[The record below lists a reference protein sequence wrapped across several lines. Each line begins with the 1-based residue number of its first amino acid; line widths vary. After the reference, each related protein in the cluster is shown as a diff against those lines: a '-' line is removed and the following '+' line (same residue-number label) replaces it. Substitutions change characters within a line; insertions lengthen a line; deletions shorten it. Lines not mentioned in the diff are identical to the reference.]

1 MATPSP
7 AASAANYRRIERAL
21 LFIDAHRRR
30 QPPLA
35 DIARAAGLSE
45 FHFQR
50 LFAQWAGVSP
60 KRFLQFLTKEHAL
73 ALLRRG
79 TDVLATSMEVGLS
92 SPSRLH
98 DLLVTVEALTPGEVR
113 AGGAGVVIDYGFHP
127 TPFGTCFLAA
137 TARGL
142 CTLHFVHGYR
152 SDAVSQLALLWP
164 RAQLRERPARTRGFA
179 THIFFPQTPPARTRG
194 PLPLVLRGTP
204 FQLKVWEALLRIPAG
219 AAVCYEDIAA
229 HIGTPRAVR
238 AVGSAVG
245 ANPVAFVIPCHR
257 VIRKLGDF
265 GQYAEGPLRKQ
276 AMLGWEAAQLDS
288 PRSRSLADPRTR
300 RT

>member
-1 MATPSP
+1 METSP
-7 AASAANYRRIERAL
+7 VASAANYRRIERAL
-21 LFIDAHRRR
+21 HFIDANRRR
-30 QPPLA
+30 QPSLGE
-35 DIARAAGLSE
+35 IARAAGLSE

-73 ALLRRG
+73 SLLRRG
-79 TDVLATSMEVGLS
+79 TDVLATSLEIGLS

-98 DLLVTVEALTPGEVR
+98 DLMVTVEALTPGEVR

-142 CTLHFVHGYR
+142 CTLHFVH
-152 SDAVSQLALLWP
+152 SDRTDAINQLALLWP
-164 RAQLRERPARTRGFA
+164 RAQLRERPGSTRAFAAR
-179 THIFFPQTPPARTRG
+179 IFFYAAPTFNTGTAT
-194 PLPLVLRGTP
+194 PLPLLLRGTA
-204 FQLKVWEALLRIPAG
+204 FQLKVWEALLRIPSG

-229 HIGTPRAVR
+229 HIGAPRAVR

-265 GQYAEGPLRKQ
+265 GQYAEGALRKQ
-276 AMLGWEAAQLDS
+276 AILGWEAARLEQ
-288 PRSRSLADPRTR
+288 TR
-300 RT
+300 G

>member
-1 MATPSP
+1 MAAMAKRTP
-7 AASAANYRRIERAL
+7 AANAANYHRTERAL
-21 LFIDAHRRR
+21 HFIDAQRRR
-30 QPPLA
+30 QPALA
-35 DIARAAGLSE
+35 EIAQAAGLSE

-50 LFAQWAGVSP
+50 LFVQWAGVSP

-79 TDVLATSMEVGLS
+79 ADVFTTSMEVGLS

-137 TARGL
+137 TPRGL
-142 CTLHFVHGYR
+142 CTLHFIHGER
-152 SDAVSQLALLWP
+152 SDAIGQLALSWP
-164 RAQLRERPARTRGFA
+164 RAQLRERPARTRAFA
-179 THIFFPQTPPARTRG
+179 ARIFFAQTNAALASTPV
-194 PLPLVLRGTP
+194 PLVLRGTA

-219 AAVCYEDIAA
+219 AAVCYEHIAA
-229 HIGTPRAVR
+229 HIGAPRAVR

-257 VIRKLGDF
+257 VIRKLGEF
-265 GQYAEGPLRKQ
+265 GQYAEGAMRKQ
-276 AMLGWEAAQLDS
+276 AILGWEAARLETPPVD
-288 PRSRSLADPRTR
+288 LRTD

>member
-1 MATPSP
+1 MT
-7 AASAANYRRIERAL
+7 AANYLRIERAL
-21 LFIDAHRRR
+21 HFIDANRRR

-35 DIARAAGLSE
+35 EIAHAVGLSE

-79 TDVLATSMEVGLS
+79 SDVLSTSLDVGLS

-113 AGGAGVVIDYGFHP
+113 AGGAGVAIDYGFHP

-142 CTLHFVHGYR
+142 CTLHFLHSERV
-152 SDAVSQLALLWP
+152 DAVAQLALLWP
-164 RAQLRERPARTRGFA
+164 RAQLRERPARTREFA
-179 THIFFPQTPPARTRG
+179 EKIFFPAAKLPT
-194 PLPLVLRGTP
+194 PLPLLLRGTA
-204 FQLKVWEALLRIPAG
+204 FQLKVWEALLRIPRG
-219 AAVCYEDIAA
+219 AAVCYEHVAA
-229 HIGTPRAVR
+229 HIGAPRATR

-257 VIRKLGDF
+257 VIRKLGEF
-265 GQYAEGPLRKQ
+265 GEYAEGALRKQ
-276 AMLGWEAAQLDS
+276 AILGWEAARLECMRDS
-288 PRSRSLADPRTR
+288 QRD
-300 RT
+300 

>member
-1 MATPSP
+1 MEPASPISP
-7 AASAANYRRIERAL
+7 AATAANYRRIERAL
-21 LFIDAHRRR
+21 HFINANRRR
-30 QPPLA
+30 QPPLTE
-35 DIARAAGLSE
+35 IAQAAGLSE

-73 ALLRRG
+73 TLLRRG

-98 DLLVTVEALTPGEVR
+98 DLLVKIEALTPGEVR
-113 AGGAGVVIDYGFHP
+113 AGGDGVVIDYGFHP

-142 CTLHFVHGYR
+142 CTLHFVHGER
-152 SDAVSQLALLWP
+152 TDAISQLALLWP
-164 RAQLRERPARTRGFA
+164 RARLRERPASTRPFA
-179 THIFFPQTPPARTRG
+179 ARIFFNAPTLDARTAA
-194 PLPLVLRGTP
+194 PLPLLLRGTA
-204 FQLKVWEALLRIPAG
+204 FQLKVWEALLRIPSG
-219 AAVCYEDIAA
+219 TAVCYEHIAA
-229 HIGTPRAVR
+229 HIGAPRAMR

-265 GQYAEGPLRKQ
+265 GEYAEGALRKQ
-276 AMLGWEAAQLDS
+276 AILGWEAARLEQARD
-288 PRSRSLADPRTR
+288 
-300 RT
+300 